1 MHERQKVEFM
11 QAAHIG
17 GHSKRYLF
25 DYVYFLYNNFL
36 YKKSFLHMQLAY
48 SLKFE

>member
-1 MHERQKVEFM
+1 MQVRQKVELM
-11 QAAHIG
+11 QAAHLG

-25 DYVYFLYNNFL
+25 IYIYILYNNFL

-48 SLKFE
+48 SFEFE